1 RDVYTLDKRVYTN
14 SFGFRDGEWKQPK
27 GSGVIR
33 IMCLGDSLT
42 FGNAVR
48 VEETYPKV
56 LEKKLRTQFGDCEVI
71 TAAVGGWSLYDEY
84 NFLTAE
90 GYKYQPDI
98 IVLGFYINDFFA
110 KYSFSPQIILTED
123 LRLEGRPEWLRWLPY
138 RVIFLLKRSALLTFL
153 RDRVAAIVNRDED
166 IPTLLLKNKIDLEHD
181 PNIQDVYATLL
192 EMRDFCA
199 ERNIRLIVASIPPV
213 NLFWFPKDSVA
224 YIKHFQ
230 SFCESN
236 NLEFIDLSKG
246 FWDVKDTDRLY
257 MYPWDGHLS
266 PEGHVTAAGQLVPV
280 LVKHL
285 KKNGS
290 N

>member
-1 RDVYTLDKRVYTN
+1 
-14 SFGFRDGEWKQPK
+14 
-27 GSGVIR
+27 
-33 IMCLGDSLT
+33 
-42 FGNAVR
+42 
-48 VEETYPKV
+48 
-56 LEKKLRTQFGDCEVI
+56 
-71 TAAVGGWSLYDEY
+71 
-84 NFLTAE
+84 
-90 GYKYQPDI
+90 
-98 IVLGFYINDFFA
+98 
-110 KYSFSPQIILTED
+110 
-123 LRLEGRPEWLRWLPY
+123 
-138 RVIFLLKRSALLTFL
+138 
-153 RDRVAAIVNRDED
+153 
-166 IPTLLLKNKIDLEHD
+166 
-181 PNIQDVYATLL
+181 
-192 EMRDFCA
+192 MRDYCA

-285 KKNGS
+285 KKNGG

>member
-1 RDVYTLDKRVYTN
+1 MKVELLKKFTLLLLSICFVCVVLEIAVRFYFGNHLVFLWPQAMHIRTEYGYKLKPNQKNSFTLDKPVYTN

-98 IVLGFYINDFFA
+98 IVLGFYIR
-110 KYSFSPQIILTED
+110 D
-123 LRLEGRPEWLRWLPY
+123 L
-138 RVIFLLKRSALLTFL
+138 
-153 RDRVAAIVNRDED
+153 
-166 IPTLLLKNKIDLEHD
+166 
-181 PNIQDVYATLL
+181 
-192 EMRDFCA
+192 
-199 ERNIRLIVASIPPV
+199 
-213 NLFWFPKDSVA
+213 
-224 YIKHFQ
+224 
-230 SFCESN
+230 
-236 NLEFIDLSKG
+236 
-246 FWDVKDTDRLY
+246 
-257 MYPWDGHLS
+257 
-266 PEGHVTAAGQLVPV
+266 
-280 LVKHL
+280 
-285 KKNGS
+285 
-290 N
+290 